1 MATLQLNTERRYVL
15 VVRRR
20 TVHRVIVLCH
30 MVLSSLQSSLR
41 EMIILHEYLFMQFYS
56 IRTMPIQYLGILFLV
71 IILGKFIKNNVYP
84 LLGTMYPGVSMYQ
97 VFSDKMLMFWCLLNV
112 IRGAFNWFNQT
123 MLWLV
128 SFKVI
133 YQQPHES
140 NSWWSLEHHQWYSH
154 YHHYIMH

>member
-1 MATLQLNTERRYVL
+1 M
-15 VVRRR
+15 
-20 TVHRVIVLCH
+20 HRVIVLCH

-97 VFSDKMLMFWCLLNV
+97 VFSDKMLMF
-112 IRGAFNWFNQT
+112 
-123 MLWLV
+123 
-128 SFKVI
+128 
-133 YQQPHES
+133 
-140 NSWWSLEHHQWYSH
+140 
-154 YHHYIMH
+154 